1 MLSQETDH
9 VSPTEVIPE
18 LGKGALDTWRPHGC
32 LGGRLDKTG
41 DTQLTV
47 QGGEA
52 VGKPGGVG
60 VDTHQRLNLSKPWE
74 GPRRICQGFKPYS
87 GDPTVR
93 HYRGAS
99 GNVRHGETVTP
110 VPRSKERE
118 RKPLTYSGARPNSI
132 PTMGE
137 DVEPYKP
144 VHETTAD
151 SAELARSKSGVALS
165 TLHHVLDLEWMKEAY
180 RLTRKDGAPWHRR
193 GDGSRVRAKPGGQS
207 YGSPGTHQ
215 VWPLSSSTRSES
227 VYSEDGWIGIA

>member
-1 MLSQETDH
+1 M
-9 VSPTEVIPE
+9 
-18 LGKGALDTWRPHGC
+18 ALADRNFAPF
-32 LGGRLDKTG
+32 R
-41 DTQLTV
+41 
-47 QGGEA
+47 
-52 VGKPGGVG
+52 GVA
-60 VDTHQRLNLSKPWE
+60 
-74 GPRRICQGFKPYS
+74 RRG
-87 GDPTVR
+87 
-93 HYRGAS
+93 
-99 GNVRHGETVTP
+99 
-110 VPRSKERE
+110 
-118 RKPLTYSGARPNSI
+118 PLTGN
-132 PTMGE
+132 MGE

-165 TLHHVLDLEWMKEAY
+165 TVHHVLDLEWMKEAY